1 MSSLG
6 WASQQIQHY
15 GQGLKGH
22 PSYVLVRLFK
32 SNFISQFSE
41 ISHHKK
47 YCKFTWICMGFILFS
62 YSKSW
67 VFRKLLGNHDVIW
80 NFPKSFNNLCME
92 YLKNF
97 TISMFLNWFMLNW
110 RRMGFLFQR
119 FWYWKL
125 SKKKRKISQLHTK
138 KEIFQSFTVYSLKKK
153 DEKFLPKKALD
164 KNAIYLIRW

>member
-1 MSSLG
+1 MRYPTLSYLEI
-6 WASQQIQHY
+6 SQPLH
-15 GQGLKGH
+15 
-22 PSYVLVRLFK
+22 VLVRLFK

-41 ISHHKK
+41 IK
-47 YCKFTWICMGFILFS
+47 YCKFTWICMCFILFS

-67 VFRKLLGNHDVIW
+67 AFRKLLGNHVIW

-92 YLKNF
+92 YLKIF

-110 RRMGFLFQR
+110 RRIGFLFQL

-125 SKKKRKISQLHTK
+125 SKKERKISQLHTR
-138 KEIFQSFTVYSLKKK
+138 KENFQSFPVYSLLKK

-164 KNAIYLIRW
+164 KNVIYLIQW